1 MSNYDKSELE
11 EAVKSISS
19 TLSKCEKALDKLRE
33 GTSQHTLTKR
43 RIKSFHISLELIEK
57 ELSNISK

>member
-19 TLSKCEKALDKLRE
+19 TLSKCEKSLDKLRE
-33 GTSQHTLTKR
+33 GTSKHTLTKR
-43 RIKSFHISLELIEK
+43 RIKSFHISLALIGK
-57 ELSNISK
+57 ELSNISE